1 MEFLDLFREVDV
13 FCKVNLVMIFGIND
27 KYLEEVNR
35 VVCFKG
41 VFIYNIMFLI
51 FLLEYGIY
59 FGLNGQC
66 GLIIEELK
74 VLQDKCDVGG
84 MKMMCYCC

>member
-59 FGLNGQC
+59 FGLNG
-66 GLIIEELK
+66 
-74 VLQDKCDVGG
+74 
-84 MKMMCYCC
+84 